1 MSDAL
6 ELAEELGATPLI
18 QRVRRKARPG
28 TTAGSPGP
36 TPSSCGD
43 LTPRQHEILI
53 LLSEGLT
60 NEGISRRLFLSPKTV
75 GHHVEAI
82 LERLGAKSRTEA
94 VFVARQRGLL
104 IE

>member
-6 ELAEELGATPLI
+6 ELVEELGATPLI

-28 TTAGSPGP
+28 NSAGSLSP
-36 TPSSCGD
+36 TPSNGD

-53 LLSEGLT
+53 LLSEGHT
-60 NEGISRRLFLSPKTV
+60 NEAISRRLFPSPKTV

-104 IE
+104 IG